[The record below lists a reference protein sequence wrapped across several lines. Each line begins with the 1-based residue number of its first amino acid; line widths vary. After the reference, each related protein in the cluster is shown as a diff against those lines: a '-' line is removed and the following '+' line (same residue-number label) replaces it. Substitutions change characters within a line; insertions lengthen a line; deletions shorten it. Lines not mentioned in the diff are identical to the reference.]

1 MWRNWNTCA
10 LLVGMWNGAATMEN
24 SMAVPQKIWN
34 RIILHDPTISLL
46 GAYVKELKAGSLRD
60 IWTPIFMAILF
71 IITKKLKQHMC
82 PLTDEW
88 INKMWYIHTME
99 YYSVLK
105 RKESLIHASTW
116 VDLENIILGE
126 ITQSQ
131 KGQILYD
138 STYTRYL
145 E

>member
-1 MWRNWNTCA
+1 
-10 LLVGMWNGAATMEN
+10 
-24 SMAVPQKIWN
+24 
-34 RIILHDPTISLL
+34 
-46 GAYVKELKAGSLRD
+46 
-60 IWTPIFMAILF
+60 
-71 IITKKLKQHMC
+71 MC